1 MKKNYVIQ
9 VAPLV
14 RLPILKTQVFSYLRD
29 KTLPIGTL
37 VNIPFQRRI
46 IQGIVVSSK
55 KDFPRTDGIKLKK
68 INSVIEEKMLPERQI
83 ELAKKLSNHYLS
95 PLGIFLKLMIPDQ
108 KSKIKK
114 VMPSLLPKAK
124 ACPKS
129 KLKKGFLKIKLP
141 DSEEAKIVLNS
152 KNKKILVIGSAG
164 ERLNLNLS
172 LVSRITRIR
181 KQCLVLVPEIYYSR
195 EVQRKFQEYFPDE
208 ETALVHGR
216 ISKGQFFDLWKKIR
230 EGKIK
235 IIVATKL
242 GVLLPFS
249 KLGLVIVE
257 EEQDISHKQW
267 NMNPR
272 YSAVRAAEILAG
284 LWDAKMVFGSFS
296 PSVETFWKAEKEKW
310 RVLNMEKSAREEKKT
325 EIVDLY
331 QERNDPD
338 FPVSKK
344 LYEGISRALDGKKKI
359 LLLAKRRGYST
370 FSVCQNC
377 KSILKCSQC
386 DRPVVYF
393 EDSHRYRCL
402 HCPFR
407 SDLFSFC
414 PNCGGFQ
421 FSHFGIGTQL
431 VERKIKRLFP
441 SARVIRLD
449 IDNVKSV
456 KKYDEFREKLK
467 NGEIDIII
475 GTQIALKLGGFFDFD
490 LVGIISAQEH
500 LHLADF
506 NSMEQALSSF
516 RQAKNLVKE
525 TGRFL
530 VQTFSP
536 KEEVLDYLNSKSYRD
551 FYKNEIKLRKKLFY
565 PPFSEIVK
573 LSYRDNLKKKVKKET
588 EKIFDLLAAA
598 GDNEI
603 EVSEPYEPPA
613 SKKRGYFYKNILIK
627 IPRGKRLEKLPLYP
641 IIGGLGKS
649 WMIDID
655 PISTI

>member
-1 MKKNYVIQ
+1 MKKNFIIQ

-14 RLPILKTQVFSYLRD
+14 RLPILKTQVFSYLCD

-37 VNIPFQRRI
+37 VNIPFHRRI

-55 KDFPRTDGIKLKK
+55 KDFPRTGGIKLKK
-68 INSVIEEKMLPERQI
+68 INSVVEEKMLPEWQI

-95 PLGIFLKLMIPDQ
+95 PLGIFLKLMTPEKILNI
-108 KSKIKK
+108 KKKKEKIRKIFNKNKFSYSEESKI
-114 VMPSLLPKAK
+114 LLN
-124 ACPKS
+124 
-129 KLKKGFLKIKLP
+129 
-141 DSEEAKIVLNS
+141 D

-164 ERLNLNLS
+164 KRLNLNLS
-172 LVSRITRIR
+172 LVSRITRTR
-181 KQCLVLVPEIYYSR
+181 KQCFVLVPEIYYSY
-195 EVQRKFQEYFPDE
+195 EMQRKFQEYFPDE
-208 ETALVHGR
+208 EIALVHGR

-235 IIVATKL
+235 IVVATKL

-272 YSAVRAAEILAG
+272 YSAVRVAEILAG
-284 LWDAKMVFGSFS
+284 LWDAKIVFGSFS

-310 RVLNMEKSAREEKKT
+310 QILNMEKSAGEEKKT
-325 EIVDLY
+325 EVVDLY
-331 QERNDPD
+331 QERNNPD

-344 LYEGISRALDGKKKI
+344 LYEGISRALDEKKKI

-393 EDSHRYRCL
+393 EDSHSYRCL

-414 PNCGGFQ
+414 SNCGGFQ
-421 FSHFGIGTQL
+421 FSHLGIGTQL

-441 SARVIRLD
+441 SARVARLD
-449 IDNVKSV
+449 ADSVRVV
-456 KKYDEFREKLK
+456 KKYGEFSEKLRNRK
-467 NGEIDIII
+467 LDIVI
-475 GTQIALKLGGFFDFD
+475 GTQIAMKLGGFFDFD
-490 LVGIISAQEH
+490 LVGIVSAQEH

-565 PPFSEIVK
+565 PPFSGVVK
-573 LSYRDNLKKKVKKET
+573 LSYRDNSKKKT
-588 EKIFDLLAAA
+588 EKEAKEVFDLLAAA
-598 GDNEI
+598 GNNEI

-627 IPRGKRLEKLPLYP
+627 IPCGKRLEKLPLYP
-641 IIGGLGKS
+641 IIGGLGKG
-649 WMIDID
+649 WTVDVD
-655 PISTI
+655 PISTV

>member
-1 MKKNYVIQ
+1 MKKNFIIQ

-14 RLPILKTQVFSYLRD
+14 RLPILRTQVFSYLYNRP
-29 KTLPIGTL
+29 LPAGTL
-37 VNIPFQRRI
+37 VNIPFYRRI
-46 IQGIVVSSK
+46 LQGIVVSSK
-55 KDFPRTDGIKLKK
+55 KQFPRTGGIKLKK
-68 INSVIEEKMLPERQI
+68 INSVVEEKMLSEWQI
-83 ELAKKLSNHYLS
+83 ELAKKLAKHYLS
-95 PLGIFLKLMIPDQ
+95 PLGIFLKLMTPEKILNI
-108 KSKIKK
+108 KKKKEKIRKIFNKNKFSYSEESKI
-114 VMPSLLPKAK
+114 LLN
-124 ACPKS
+124 
-129 KLKKGFLKIKLP
+129 
-141 DSEEAKIVLNS
+141 D
-152 KNKKILVIGSAG
+152 KNKKILVVGSAG
-164 ERLNLNLS
+164 KRLNLNLS
-172 LVSRITRIR
+172 LVSRIMRTR
-181 KQCLVLVPEIYYSR
+181 KQCLVLVPEIYYSY
-195 EVQRKFQEYFPDE
+195 EMQRKFQEYFPDE
-208 ETALVHGR
+208 EIALVHGR

-230 EGKIK
+230 EGKMK
-235 IIVATKL
+235 IVVATKL

-272 YSAVRAAEILAG
+272 YSAVKAAEILAG
-284 LWDAKMVFGSFS
+284 LRDAKIVFGSFN

-310 RVLNMEKSAREEKKT
+310 QVLNMEKSAGEEKKT
-325 EIVDLY
+325 EIVDLH
-331 QERNDPD
+331 QERNNPD

-344 LYEGISRALDGKKKI
+344 LYEGISRVLDEKKKI

-393 EDSHRYRCL
+393 EDSQSYRCL

-414 PNCGGFQ
+414 SNCGGFQ
-421 FSHFGIGTQL
+421 FSHLGIGTQL

-441 SARVIRLD
+441 SARVTRLD
-449 IDNVKSV
+449 ADSVRVV
-456 KKYDEFREKLK
+456 KKYGEFSEKLRNRK
-467 NGEIDIII
+467 IDIVI
-475 GTQIALKLGGFFDFD
+475 GTQIAMKLGGFFDFD

-516 RQAKNLVKE
+516 RQAGNLVKK

-536 KEEVLDYLNSKSYRD
+536 KEKVLDYLNLKSYRD

-565 PPFSEIVK
+565 PPFSGIVK
-573 LSYRDNLKKKVKKET
+573 LSYRDNSKKRT
-588 EKIFDLLAAA
+588 EKEAKEAFDLLAAA
-598 GDNEI
+598 GNNEI
-603 EVSEPYEPPA
+603 EVSEPYEPAAP
-613 SKKRGYFYKNILIK
+613 KKRGYFYKNILIK
-627 IPRGKRLEKLPLYP
+627 VPRGKGLEKLPLYP
-641 IIGGLGKS
+641 IIGGLGKG
-649 WMIDID
+649 WAVDVD
-655 PISTI
+655 PISTM